1 MHSRVHPTDTCCNW
15 KFVIGV
21 DLVDMAWSRQRRS
34 PELGIQHKQ
43 HTAYFIHL
51 WVEVVGG
58 CSRHRQQDTSSGDPH
73 LRIPMLDHH
82 NTGIN
87 SVACIAF
94 AEQEAVAPAAAVCS
108 YHLIVRQKSQHV
120 EHYRAL

>member
-1 MHSRVHPTDTCCNW
+1 M
-15 KFVIGV
+15 IGV

-43 HTAYFIHL
+43 HAVNFIHL
-51 WVEVVGG
+51 CVEVVGG
-58 CSRHRQQDTSSGDPH
+58 CSRPRQQDTSSGDPH
-73 LRIPMLDHH
+73 LRLPTLDRH

-94 AEQEAVAPAAAVCS
+94 TEQEAVAPAAAVWS
-108 YHLIVRQKSQHV
+108 
-120 EHYRAL
+120 